1 MFKNNITLGNKNF
14 LGNKDRKKLA
24 INIKNT
30 FNIEKDEIVDEILDK
45 EDTSVCKVQKSK
57 IIVYISKNIPVLFC
71 ENNVIFPTVYT
82 LWKFP
87 QIIPCFVIYPPA
99 SEFLLRG
106 ADLMIPGI
114 CKDVDDLEKLK
125 VGNVWGVRVFNNPH
139 IFAVGQCCIDYN
151 NNKKFYNL
159 KGKCLK
165 LAHIYND
172 KLWNIGPQS
181 IPHSSFKNKIIDSI
195 EELVDNLDDFKIY
208 NENKGGKKNTSR
220 SSDEAEGVEEGEGV
234 EVEEDVEE
242 QKKKK
247 KKKKVDFGFF
257 SDEDDEEVGNDIS
270 LTYNDKNN
278 INGKKENET
287 KLKSMPN
294 EKHLVNFYKHFNT
307 IMKKRNQIKNGSSE
321 LKCSNAS
328 TSTIDDSSAWN
339 KSKINEG
346 VSKKKD
352 TTDRLSDDYQ
362 SKKKECNVDLDAMEK
377 VLGLNDSDNANKEN
391 TVKPNGNNSHLPV
404 QQKKDNTKNSLTTM
418 DINEFDQV
426 YDNEQE
432 IFSEM
437 ESSRK
442 PSGSLAYEQR
452 DDMDTV
458 IINEEQRVENVRKK
472 KEAERDDIIDEKN
485 ILNGSSNTKEEE
497 VKHMGDNISNKNG
510 TTIFELNNEQQDVL
524 LLYSLLEAL
533 HSISDESLPLEVSGI
548 YSRMTK
554 EIMYILRNDTVLGEL
569 QKCNVP
575 NEIINKIRKKEIN
588 LEVDVKKSSHKKLI
602 KFIQYCSKT
611 KLIKI
616 KENRNVVSI
625 VEICKRNPLYASYK
639 CMSLSDKKKYASEGQ
654 SKSENQDPNDSQ
666 VQGQNSKTDTNTP
679 VNNKCAQILEYYMP
693 SSKTLNIFK
702 CVDSKTEKNSYFN
715 ISQLRDV
722 FKSYIKLQNL
732 QNDDD
737 MSFIKINEQLQ
748 SFLCVENISN
758 NILPYDVIM
767 NQFITAQ
774 QPCYAVIKP
783 YTNFDADS
791 VNIIKGVCPSI
802 HIYAVARMKG
812 KKYVTHITNLY
823 LFHLDLTKFSDQV
836 QKQLACS
843 CSTVISPSTKKE
855 EILVQGNVVN
865 QIYNILISNYS
876 FPKKYIVLNAK

>member
-220 SSDEAEGVEEGEGV
+220 SSDEAEGVEEGEGI

-242 QKKKK
+242 QKTKKK
-247 KKKKVDFGFF
+247 KKSILAF
-257 SDEDDEEVGNDIS
+257 SV
-270 LTYNDKNN
+270 TR
-278 INGKKENET
+278 
-287 KLKSMPN
+287 M
-294 EKHLVNFYKHFNT
+294 
-307 IMKKRNQIKNGSSE
+307 MKRNQIKNGSSE

-346 VSKKKD
+346 VSKNKD

-391 TVKPNGNNSHLPV
+391 SVKRNGNNSHLPV

-432 IFSEM
+432 MFSEM

-442 PSGSLAYEQR
+442 PSGSLTYEQR

-472 KEAERDDIIDEKN
+472 KEAERGDIIDEKN

-548 YSRMTK
+548 YSRMTR

-732 QNDDD
+732 QKDDD

-767 NQFITAQ
+767 NQFISAQ